1 MVLQGIKIIGT
12 SHVAAESVREI
23 EQAFAEWKP
32 DIVAVELDHNRLVA
46 LWEKRS
52 RRPSLGMLRVG
63 LSGFLFALIG
73 SYVQR
78 KIGSKVGMDPGG
90 EMRRAV
96 ELAGQH
102 GARIALIDQRVERTL
117 YRFSQVLSWK
127 EKLRIAKDIVRGVL
141 FSKQEIKRMGLENI
155 DFTKVPGKEVVKKLL
170 DMVHKRYPN
179 IYRVL
184 VTERNV
190 VMARKIS
197 HLRRIE
203 PGKKILIVVGAGH
216 VEGLTAL
223 LEQDEKMNRQPS
235 L

>member
-1 MVLQGIKIIGT
+1 MTLEGIRIIGT

-23 EQAFAEWKP
+23 EQAFQEWKP

-46 LWEKRS
+46 LWEKRRHS
-52 RRPSLGMLRVG
+52 ASLGMLRVG

-78 KIGSKVGMDPGG
+78 KIGSKVGMDPGA

-117 YRFSQVLSWK
+117 HRFSQVLTWR
-127 EKLRIAKDIVRGVL
+127 ERLRIAKDIVRGLL
-141 FSKQEIKRMGLENI
+141 FSRQELRKLGLESI
-155 DFTKVPGKEVVKKLL
+155 DFTRVPGKEIVKKLL
-170 DMVHKRYPN
+170 AMVKERYPN
-179 IYRVL
+179 IYRAL

-190 VMARKIS
+190 VMARNIS
-197 HLRRIE
+197 HIRELE
-203 PGKKILIVVGAGH
+203 PGKKILVVVGAGH
-216 VEGLTAL
+216 VEGLASL
-223 LEQDEKMNRQPS
+223 IGKDERMRGS
-235 L
+235 V

>member
-1 MVLQGIKIIGT
+1 MALEGIRIIGT
-12 SHVAAESVREI
+12 SHVATESVREI
-23 EQAFAEWKP
+23 EQAFQEWKP

-46 LWEKRS
+46 LWEKRRHS
-52 RRPSLGMLRVG
+52 ASLGMLRVG

-78 KIGSKVGMDPGG
+78 KIGSKVGMDPGA

-117 YRFSQVLSWK
+117 HRFSQVLTWR
-127 EKLRIAKDIVRGVL
+127 ERLRIAKDIVRGL
-141 FSKQEIKRMGLENI
+141 FFSRRELRKLGLESI
-155 DFTKVPGKEVVKKLL
+155 DFTRVPGKEIVKKLL
-170 DMVHKRYPN
+170 AMVKERYPN

-190 VMARKIS
+190 VMARNIS
-197 HLRRIE
+197 HIRELE

-216 VEGLTAL
+216 VEGLASL
-223 LEQDEKMNRQPS
+223 IEKDERMRDS
-235 L
+235 A

>member
-1 MVLQGIKIIGT
+1 MQDIKIIGT

-23 EQAFAEWKP
+23 EQAFVEWKP

-46 LWEKRS
+46 LWENKR

-78 KIGSKVGMDPGG
+78 KIGSKVGMDPGA
-90 EMRRAV
+90 EMKRAV

-102 GARIALIDQRVERTL
+102 GARIALIDQRVEKTL
-117 YRFSQVLSWK
+117 YRFSQVLSWR
-127 EKLRIAKDIVRGVL
+127 ERLRIFIDIVRGVL
-141 FSKQEIKRMGLENI
+141 FSKRELKRLGLENI
-155 DFTKVPGKEVVKKLL
+155 DFTKVPGKEVIKKLL
-170 DMVHKRYPN
+170 HMVKERYPN

-197 HLRRIE
+197 HIRKIKPE
-203 PGKKILIVVGAGH
+203 SKILIVVGAGH

-223 LEQDEKMNRQPS
+223 LKQDEKMRGS
-235 L
+235 T

>member
-1 MVLQGIKIIGT
+1 MALQGIRIIGT

-23 EQAFAEWKP
+23 EQAFVEWKP

-46 LWEKRS
+46 LWEKKR

-78 KIGSKVGMDPGG
+78 KIGSKVGMDPGA

-96 ELAGQH
+96 ELAGKH

-117 YRFSQVLSWK
+117 YRFSRVLSWR
-127 EKLRIAKDIVRGVL
+127 ERLRIFTDIVRGVL
-141 FSKQEIKRMGLENI
+141 FSKRELKKLGLENI
-155 DFTKVPGKEVVKKLL
+155 DFTKVPGKEIVKKLL
-170 DMVHKRYPN
+170 NMVHERYPN

-190 VMARKIS
+190 VMARKITQI
-197 HLRRIE
+197 RKIE
-203 PGKKILIVVGAGH
+203 PEKKILIVVGAGH

-223 LEQDEKMNRQPS
+223 IERDERMRDS
-235 L
+235 I

>member
-1 MVLQGIKIIGT
+1 MALEGIRIIGT

-46 LWEKRS
+46 LWEKRRHS
-52 RRPSLGMLRVG
+52 TSLGMLRVG

-78 KIGSKVGMDPGG
+78 KIGSKVGMDPGA

-117 YRFSQVLSWK
+117 HRFSQVLTWR
-127 EKLRIAKDIVRGVL
+127 ERLRIVRDIVRGVF
-141 FSKQEIKRMGLENI
+141 FSRGELRKLGLENI
-155 DFTKVPGKEVVKKLL
+155 DFTRVPGKEIVNKLL
-170 DMVHKRYPN
+170 TMVKERYPN

-190 VMARKIS
+190 VMARNIS
-197 HLRRIE
+197 HIRELE

-216 VEGLTAL
+216 IEGLAGL
-223 LEQDEKMNRQPS
+223 IEKDERLRDS
-235 L
+235 A